1 MEPAA
6 PGPSDVSLLGARR
19 PTFNWRPTLRPC
31 AATKKNGPDCSGP
44 SNLKLA
50 LVERPGYFFF
60 FGAAFFF
67 AGAFFL
73 VAFFIE

>member
-1 MEPAA
+1 MK
-6 PGPSDVSLLGARR
+6 
-19 PTFNWRPTLRPC
+19 NC
-31 AATKKNGPDCSGP
+31 AARWTAFSDKQAWGLAHRESSQNRNGPDCSGP
-44 SNLKLA
+44 QE
-50 LVERPGYFFF
+50 LVLPVGYYYFFF